1 MSDQVNLARNKQ
13 SPCLDFDSD
22 LNQGRRTRIMGVLN
36 VTPDS
41 FSDGGEFANHDIA
54 LSHAEKMVEQGA
66 DIIDIGGESSR
77 PFSDPVSLEDE
88 ISRVL
93 PVIEKLA
100 QKITVP
106 ISIDTTKSDVAKRAI
121 DAGACIINDISAL
134 RLDPKMAEIA
144 AEAGVPVIIM
154 HMKGAPKIMQENPQ
168 YDDLI
173 GEIKTFLANAVDTA
187 VKNGICRS
195 KIIIDPGIGFGKT
208 FEHNFMILN
217 NLKAFKS
224 IKAPILVGPS
234 RKAFIRDKLK
244 DIAGKDAAPPG
255 PCSQIV
261 ETGTQAAV
269 AAAVL
274 NGADIVRCH
283 DVAETRVTLKII
295 DAIRKSC

>member
-1 MSDQVNLARNKQ
+1 
-13 SPCLDFDSD
+13 
-22 LNQGRRTRIMGVLN
+22 
-36 VTPDS
+36 
-41 FSDGGEFANHDIA
+41 
-54 LSHAEKMVEQGA
+54 
-66 DIIDIGGESSR
+66 
-77 PFSDPVSLEDE
+77 
-88 ISRVL
+88 
-93 PVIEKLA
+93 VIEKLA